1 MIDYSKLKTAL
12 LNRVGFRPTFNSGTT
27 PPISDDLVTSESGLL
42 VNSLNEQFLTND
54 NIYASVRF
62 FDGMELEIFVLIN
75 TYNKGDIVRITANG
89 LKDVY
94 VCRVDGTT
102 NLEPSSN
109 PDEWDTSL
117 SFQLREYKETAIN
130 EVINDALTNKEL
142 KHSTKRLLA
151 NSPLFNART
160 VSKRTT
166 KGDRFIGVE
175 IIPAQRNNIQLQIS
189 KIGLRFAEGA
199 TVKFY
204 LYHSSQ
210 NEALQTFDIIITNPL
225 AFEWSEDL
233 NIVLTLIDDDYNVG
247 GRFYLGYYE
256 TELETDPFDWLFPRY
271 WANTNYRPCSSC
283 GGSLSTDFRLYK
295 SARQFFAIR
304 PITFSSDKLNGT
316 NIPTLGE
323 YFDNVTYSDRIP
335 FNMRMSTYCDPTNA
349 LVETIT
355 MFDKALQAKIATIIL
370 FDSLNSNR
378 VSSTGDNNARKIDL
392 VLNGA
397 FSNGVLVQ
405 RGVNHIY
412 RDYIEQI
419 AIDYSDLD
427 PLCWR
432 NNNRLTLG
440 PN

>member
-27 PPISDDLVTSESGLL
+27 PPIAEDLVTSESGLL

-62 FDGMELEIFVLIN
+62 FDGMELPLFVIGDN
-75 TYNKGDIVRITANG
+75 YDEGDIVRITANG

-94 VCRVDGTT
+94 VCRIDGTT
-102 NLEPSSN
+102 NLEPSDN

-117 SFQLREYKETAIN
+117 SHQLREYKETAIN

-142 KHSTKRLLA
+142 KHSTKRLLS

-160 VSKRTT
+160 VSKLQTNRE
-166 KGDRFIGVE
+166 RFVGVE
-175 IIPAQRNNIQLQIS
+175 IIPAARNNIQLQIS
-189 KIGLRFAEGA
+189 KIGLRLQAA
-199 TVKFY
+199 DVVTFY

-210 NEALQTFDIIITNPL
+210 NEALQTFDITVTNGL
-225 AFEWSEDL
+225 AFQWSEDL
-233 NIVLTLIDDDYNVG
+233 NIVLTLIDDDYNIG

-256 TELETDPFDWLFPRY
+256 DELATEAFNWIFPRY
-271 WANTNYRPCSSC
+271 WSNSNYRPCGSC
-283 GGSLSTDFRLYK
+283 GGSLSADYRLYK
-295 SARQFFAIR
+295 SARPFFAVR
-304 PITFSSDKLNGT
+304 PVTFSQDKLNGT

-323 YFDNVTYSDRIP
+323 YFDGVTYSERVP
-335 FNMRMSTYCDPTNA
+335 FNMRMSTFCDPTNA

-355 MFDKALQAKIATIIL
+355 MFDKALQAKIASLIL

-378 VSSTGDNNARKIDL
+378 VSSTGDNNARKIEL

-397 FSNGVLVQ
+397 FSNGELVQ

-412 RDYIEQI
+412 GDYIEQI
-419 AIDYSDLD
+419 AVDYKDLD

-432 NNNRLTLG
+432 DNRVLTIG